1 MPKPTRPRK
10 SRLLPTLA
18 HIVLITGGVS
28 MLLPLL
34 WMISTSLKEPA
45 DVMSYPPEFVP
56 RVQQTWRDPQT
67 GTDYPVFSLLPG
79 AASGLTAAP
88 AQPLRVAR
96 LRTELGR
103 AEVVTLTGP
112 NPGQKLLVPLSIPQD
127 GRVVRTLT
135 PVKRVQLRWRNFP
148 EAWNALTLQRNWMS
162 WELPYQL
169 NLGFTKIGPL
179 HSNGLPIR
187 NAFVAFYL
195 NSLIV
200 TILVTIGAVFTSS
213 LSAFAFA
220 RLNFPGRDKLFLGYL
235 GTMMVPQVV
244 TMIPVFVLLK
254 LFGWIDTYAAMI
266 LPPMFTAYGTFLLR
280 QFFSTIPRE
289 LEDAARMDGCGLW
302 GIYRHVI
309 MPLSGP
315 ALATLTT
322 FIFLGTWNSFMW
334 PLIVINSME
343 KRPLMLGLYAFMSRY
358 NTEWTLLMAASL
370 MVMAPVIIVFLL
382 GQRYFVKG
390 IVVSGMK

>member
-1 MPKPTRPRK
+1 M
-10 SRLLPTLA
+10 
-18 HIVLITGGVS
+18 V
-28 MLLPLL
+28 LPLV

-45 DVMSYPPEFVP
+45 DVMSFPPEFVP
-56 RVQQTWRDPQT
+56 RVQEMWKDPA
-67 GTDYPVFSLLPG
+67 GREYPVFEVDLG
-79 AASGLTAAP
+79 AP
-88 AQPLRVAR
+88 ASLPASDANGERPTRMSADPGMTRVAR
-96 LRTELGR
+96 IRT
-103 AEVVTLTGP
+103 V
-112 NPGQKLLVPLSIPQD
+112 PGQVEVAVIGADGKGQRREFLST
-127 GRVVRTLT
+127 GAGGAVLK
-135 PVKRVQLRWRNFP
+135 PVKHVQPRWQNYPDAF
-148 EAWNALTLQRNWMS
+148 NALKLQRNWMS
-162 WELPYQL
+162 WDLPYQL
-169 NLGFTKIGPL
+169 NLGFVKLGPF
-179 HSNGLPIR
+179 HSDGLPLR

-200 TILVTIGAVFTSS
+200 TIAVTIGGVLTSS
-213 LSAFAFA
+213 LAAFAFS
-220 RLNFPGRDKLFLGYL
+220 RLMFPGRDKLFMAYL

-254 LFGWIDTYAAMI
+254 QLGWIDTYAAMI

-280 QFFSTIPRE
+280 QFFVTIPTE
-289 LEDAARMDGCGLW
+289 LEDAARIDGCGLW

-343 KRPLMLGLYAFMSRY
+343 KRPLMLGLYAFMSQY
-358 NTEWTLLMAASL
+358 NTEWALLMAASL
-370 MVMAPVIIVFLL
+370 MVMAPVIIVFLI

-390 IVVSGMK
+390 IVVSGLK

>member
-1 MPKPTRPRK
+1 MPKPTRPKK

-18 HIVLITGGVS
+18 HIVLITGGIS

-34 WMISTSLKEPA
+34 WMISTALKEPA
-45 DVMSYPPEFVP
+45 DVMSYPPEFIP

-67 GTDYPVFSLLPG
+67 GVDYPMFSLLP
-79 AASGLTAAP
+79 AAAPTLTASE
-88 AQPLRVAR
+88 PLRVAR
-96 LRTELGR
+96 LRTEAGR

-112 NPGQKLLVPLSIPQD
+112 NPGQKLLVPLSVPQD
-127 GRVVRTLT
+127 GRMIRALT

-169 NLGFTKIGPL
+169 NLGFMKIGPF
-179 HSNGLPIR
+179 HSGGLPIR

-200 TILVTIGAVFTSS
+200 TILVTAGAVFTSS

-315 ALATLTT
+315 AIATLTT

>member
-1 MPKPTRPRK
+1 MPKPTRPK
-10 SRLLPTLA
+10 KPNLLPTLA
-18 HIVLITGGVS
+18 HIVLITGGIS

-34 WMISTSLKEPA
+34 WMISTALKEPA
-45 DVMSYPPEFVP
+45 DVMSYPPEFIP
-56 RVQQTWRDPQT
+56 RVQETWRDPQT
-67 GTDYPVFSLLPG
+67 GREYPMFSLLP
-79 AASGLTAAP
+79 AAAPTLTATE
-88 AQPLRVAR
+88 PLRVAR
-96 LRTELGR
+96 LRTEAGR

-127 GRVVRTLT
+127 GRVIRSLT

-148 EAWNALTLQRNWMS
+148 EAWSALTLQRNWMS

-169 NLGFTKIGPL
+169 DLGFMKIGPFR
-179 HSNGLPIR
+179 SGGLPIR
-187 NAFVAFYL
+187 NAFIAFYL

-200 TILVTIGAVFTSS
+200 TILVTAGAVFTSS

-289 LEDAARMDGCGLW
+289 LEDAARIDGCGLW

-322 FIFLGTWNSFMW
+322 FVFLGTWNSFMW